1 MKKYLLMLLMILP
14 TYVSAVS
21 KDTLKAVTMV
31 SYEQSWSDF
40 EGTLALRNNTNEE
53 IHNIT
58 FLIKYLDM
66 NGNDLD
72 YAEYTRELDIAPG
85 MTKKIDIPAYE
96 HRRQYSYYKSE
107 AIEKFHRFKISFSVK
122 SYNDNLVS
130 EKETIA
136 TRNYYTPRDVPQ
148 NSGTI
153 DILSIIVFIGILGF
167 YIGLYVLVAT
177 MAQQRNRN
185 TALWVLV
192 SIFATP
198 LLAIIILL
206 CLGNNCSWKQEE

>member
-1 MKKYLLMLLMILP
+1 MKKYLLMLLLILP
-14 TYVSAVS
+14 TYVSAIS

-31 SYEQSWSDF
+31 SYEQSWSDI

-85 MTKKIDIPAYE
+85 MTKKTDIPAYE
-96 HRRQYSYYKSE
+96 RSRQYSYYKSE
-107 AIEKFHRFKISFSVK
+107 AIDKSHRFKISFSVK
-122 SYNDNLVS
+122 SYNDDLAS
-130 EKETIA
+130 EKETSA
-136 TRNYYTPRDVPQ
+136 ERNYYTPSSVPP
-148 NSGTI
+148 NSGVNG
-153 DILSIIVFIGILGF
+153 ILSIIVFIGILGI
-167 YIGLYVLVAT
+167 YIGLYVLVAM

-185 TALWVLV
+185 TVLWVLV
-192 SIFATP
+192 SILATP

-206 CLGNNCSWKQEE
+206 CIGKDCSWEQEE

>member
-1 MKKYLLMLLMILP
+1 MRKYLLMLLLVLP
-14 TYVSAVS
+14 TYVSAIS

-31 SYEQSWSDF
+31 SYEQSWNDF

-85 MTKKIDIPAYE
+85 MTKRVDIPAYE
-96 HRRQYSYYKSE
+96 YKREYSYYKSK
-107 AIEKFHRFKISFSVK
+107 AIDKSRKFKISFSIK
-122 SYNDNLVS
+122 SYNDNLAS
-130 EKETIA
+130 EKGTQTE
-136 TRNYYTPRDVPQ
+136 RNYFTPKSDPQ
-148 NSGTI
+148 SSGAYE
-153 DILSIIVFIGILGF
+153 ILFFIAIIGIFGI
-167 YIGLYVLVAT
+167 YIGLYILVAV
-177 MAQQRNRN
+177 MAQRRNRN
-185 TALWVLV
+185 IALWVLI
-192 SIFATP
+192 SILATP

-206 CLGNNCSWKQEE
+206 CIGKDSSWEQEE

>member
-1 MKKYLLMLLMILP
+1 MKKYLLMLLLILP

-40 EGTLALRNNTNEE
+40 EGTLALRNNTDEE

-58 FLIKYLDM
+58 FQIKYLDM

-72 YAEYTRELDIAPG
+72 YAEYTREIDIAPG

-107 AIEKFHRFKISFSVK
+107 AIDKSRRFKISFGVK
-122 SYNDNLVS
+122 SYNDNLVTKIDYQTES
-130 EKETIA
+130 
-136 TRNYYTPRDVPQ
+136 NYDTPRDVPQ

-153 DILSIIVFIGILGF
+153 GILCIIAFIGIFGI
-167 YIGLYVLVAT
+167 YIGLYVLVAM
-177 MAQQRNRN
+177 MAQKRNRN
-185 TALWVLV
+185 PVLWVLV
-192 SIFATP
+192 SILATP